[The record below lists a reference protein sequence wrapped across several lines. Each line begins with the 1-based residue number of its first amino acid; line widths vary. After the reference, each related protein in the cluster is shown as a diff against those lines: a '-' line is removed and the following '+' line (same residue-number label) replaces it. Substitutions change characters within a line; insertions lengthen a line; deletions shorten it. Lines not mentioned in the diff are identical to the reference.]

1 MSGTAWDGFGWQD
14 AEIPREPLDEATRVA
29 QQLPRTLRPVP
40 GEDVVQRP
48 VFDPSLKQFQNA
60 YRATDPR
67 FSDPT
72 RGASWRAARR
82 RALHLVLDAIAASQ
96 WREALVLRG
105 SVLMSMW
112 FPDEAREPGDLDF
125 VVVPHTWEIDE
136 DRTHQM
142 LHGIAA
148 AAQTLAEER
157 GSEVEISA
165 SGAVIEG
172 IWTYDR
178 VPGRR
183 MVLPWGAPGLPG
195 GHVQLDFVFNEH
207 LPEASE
213 PAELPG
219 GTVLQAA
226 TPELSLAWKLMWLIN
241 DMHPQGKDLYD
252 AVLLAERH
260 VLGYDLLHEVFRL
273 SGEWPY
279 PGSERRIRFADVTEA
294 VKHVEWDH
302 FVTEYPRF
310 RDAERE
316 YAERLVRAVA
326 TTFQDDVDG

>member
-29 QQLPRTLRPVP
+29 QQLPSTLRPVP

-48 VFDPSLKQFQNA
+48 VFDPSLKHFQNA

-105 SVLMSMW
+105 SVLMSLW

-136 DRTHQM
+136 DRTHHM

-157 GSEVEISA
+157 GSEVEIGVGRGDRGHLDLRPGTGQPH
-165 SGAVIEG
+165 GAAVG
-172 IWTYDR
+172 CAGAARRPRPARLR
-178 VPGRR
+178 VQRT
-183 MVLPWGAPGLPG
+183 
-195 GHVQLDFVFNEH
+195 
-207 LPEASE
+207 
-213 PAELPG
+213 PA
-219 GTVLQAA
+219 
-226 TPELSLAWKLMWLIN
+226 
-241 DMHPQGKDLYD
+241 
-252 AVLLAERH
+252 
-260 VLGYDLLHEVFRL
+260 
-273 SGEWPY
+273 
-279 PGSERRIRFADVTEA
+279 
-294 VKHVEWDH
+294 
-302 FVTEYPRF
+302 
-310 RDAERE
+310 
-316 YAERLVRAVA
+316 
-326 TTFQDDVDG
+326 